1 MDKVPPG
8 LTYDP
13 KKAEFYKQQWIVKPA
28 RELRKM
34 EILKQKALTNQD
46 LAGMGTSL
54 GQINKD
60 ILKEYEMAWYKAALK
75 KYPEEG
81 DYLVKMLD
89 DLGNPIEI
97 GSVVDYIREIP
108 VIPPP
113 CNSSCFVLQINLD
126 PADLADATG
135 NTDPTFDNAVD
146 FTHIN
151 CLGQP
156 FTILNMR
163 ASESPVYLPPGACT
177 NTTPSPSA
185 FSYYKNDILTVGVST
200 ATILEYCCEENPF
213 WNAPMRQD

>member
-1 MDKVPPG
+1 MEKIPAG
-8 LTYDP
+8 MTYDP

-54 GQINKD
+54 GKVTKEV
-60 ILKEYEMAWYKAALK
+60 LKEYEVAWFKAALK

-89 DLGNPIEI
+89 DLGDPIEI
-97 GSVVDYIREIP
+97 GSVVEYIREIP

-126 PADLADATG
+126 PAD
-135 NTDPTFDNAVD
+135 
-146 FTHIN
+146 
-151 CLGQP
+151 
-156 FTILNMR
+156 
-163 ASESPVYLPPGACT
+163 
-177 NTTPSPSA
+177 
-185 FSYYKNDILTVGVST
+185 
-200 ATILEYCCEENPF
+200 
-213 WNAPMRQD
+213 